1 MTGLSFDERSA
12 QSRHTSF
19 SPGVIYRAMP
29 SIDTLLAAHAPWASA
44 ERTWS
49 VTPFELFMWLDDRPR
64 YPLVFQVVLRF
75 EGPVD
80 VAAMRDAFRFALGRH
95 PLLRATIVD
104 DRHGAHWHAQ
114 ASGWNELE
122 VVPRESPPESGLG
135 WIDLAAGPG
144 LRGRIHETATGS
156 DVTLVFHHACCDG
169 QGARMF
175 IQDLALAYAVL
186 RGVATEDAFMKLDA
200 AQLDFRGI
208 HACEPSVWRGMHH
221 LFHMF
226 RTRPL
231 PTVPEAGLAAGPAAD
246 AAPGSRIGF
255 CMHTFDRETV
265 RHLQDP
271 RRLGEA
277 SFNDVAVALLFTVLD
292 SWQRN
297 QGVKPGA
304 RMRISV
310 PVDLRGREHERMPAA
325 NRYTYLFVNR
335 HVGVAADWP
344 DLLADARRQLRLPRQ
359 AAAGSDMLSMLHT
372 FARWPRLMRRGLH
385 WRRCFATAVL
395 TNLSDP
401 SRRLRKRL
409 PVDDEGC
416 IWLDRARCYDM
427 QLCTPP
433 LRPCTHWGFGLFEY
447 ANRVTVTFRYDTD
460 TISPPTAAGV
470 LAEYVAAWRSW
481 AEEHP

>member
-1 MTGLSFDERSA
+1 MVLT
-12 QSRHTSF
+12 
-19 SPGVIYRAMP
+19 MP
-29 SIDTLLAAHAPWASA
+29 SINTLLAAHAPWASA

-49 VTPFELFMWLDDRPR
+49 LTPFELFMWLDDRPR
-64 YPLVFQVVLRF
+64 YPLVFQVVIRF
-75 EGPVD
+75 EGAVD

-95 PLLRATIVD
+95 PLLRASIVD
-104 DRHGAHWHAQ
+104 DRRGAHWHAP
-114 ASGWNELE
+114 ASEWNELE
-122 VVPRESPPESGLG
+122 VVPRGSPPESGPG

-144 LRGRIHETATGS
+144 LRGRICETATGS

-186 RGVATEDAFMKLDA
+186 RGAATEDAFMKLDA
-200 AQLDFRGI
+200 GQLDGRGV
-208 HACEPSVWRGMHH
+208 HASEPSVWRGLRH
-221 LFHMF
+221 LLHMF

-231 PTVPEAGLAAGPAAD
+231 PTVSEAGLAGGPAAD

-265 RHLQDP
+265 RELQDP
-271 RRLGEA
+271 RRLGAA
-277 SFNDVAVALLFTVLD
+277 SFNDVAVALLFNVLD

-297 QGVKPGA
+297 RGVKPGT

-310 PVDLRGREHERMPAA
+310 PVDLRGRAHERMPAA

-335 HVGVAADWP
+335 HVGVGTDWP
-344 DLLADARRQLRLPRQ
+344 ALLADTRRQLWLPRP
-359 AAAGSDMLSMLHT
+359 AVAGSDMLSMLHT
-372 FARWPRLMRRGLH
+372 FARWPRLMRRGLR

-460 TISPPTAAGV
+460 TISPRAAAGV
-470 LAEYVAAWRSW
+470 LADYVAAWHAW
-481 AEEHP
+481 AVCARQ